1 MPTPKKKPAPRQ
13 GVRVNYG
20 NIPGTFMTVP
30 VGESTHLYAAETLD
44 GKNWF
49 AFPTLFQDPDGTW
62 VDMSEYHEK
71 GDWLPVYEEAKR
83 RGEVIDFGENKE
95 EAIRFGEGSWKDKE
109 MSSGGAV
116 RIRKKVM
123 PSAVKVSVEG
133 YRRFSP
139 DEGNDYNII
148 ESNRISMRDVE
159 YPVVGIDNHGNV
171 KVMFPEREYRFTGSR
186 VLEIPVRRVSN
197 MNESDIKSMAVRVA
211 KDMGFLK

>member
-1 MPTPKKKPAPRQ
+1 MLGGIHTDTVLIFTVKYAIAVLMPHLVK
-13 GVRVNYG
+13 
-20 NIPGTFMTVP
+20 IS
-30 VGESTHLYAAETLD
+30 VGS
-44 GKNWF
+44 
-49 AFPTLFQDPDGTW
+49 
-62 VDMSEYHEK
+62 VD
-71 GDWLPVYEEAKR
+71 
-83 RGEVIDFGENKE
+83 
-95 EAIRFGEGSWKDKE
+95 
-109 MSSGGAV
+109 
-116 RIRKKVM
+116 
-123 PSAVKVSVEG
+123 G